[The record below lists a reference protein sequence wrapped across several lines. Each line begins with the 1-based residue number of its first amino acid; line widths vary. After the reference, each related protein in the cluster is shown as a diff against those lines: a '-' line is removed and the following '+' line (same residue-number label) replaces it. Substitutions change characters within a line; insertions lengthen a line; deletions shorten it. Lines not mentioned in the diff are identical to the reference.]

1 MAEGTIKRLITD
13 KGYGFI
19 LTESGNDLFF
29 HMSNVEGTSFE
40 ALQEKQRVSYT
51 EGRGPKGPRAESVRP
66 ISGLIP
72 SLPEACARMRFHLR
86 KLRHA
91 KDNTYCGSAG

>member
-1 MAEGTIKRLITD
+1 MGLSSAPRHFQGVSLVAEGTIKRLIAD

-19 LTESGNDLFF
+19 LTESGSDLFF

-40 ALQEKQRVSYT
+40 SLQERQRVTYT

-66 ISGLIP
+66 I
-72 SLPEACARMRFHLR
+72 
-86 KLRHA
+86 
-91 KDNTYCGSAG
+91 